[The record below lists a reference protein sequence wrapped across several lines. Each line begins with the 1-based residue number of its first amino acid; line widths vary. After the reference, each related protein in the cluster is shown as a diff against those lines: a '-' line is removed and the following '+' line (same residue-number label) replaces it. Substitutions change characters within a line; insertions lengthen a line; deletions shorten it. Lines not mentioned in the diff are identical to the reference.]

1 MLKNLRL
8 ANALKLELLAGG
20 YAKLDRR
27 WFTKTCSHP
36 FARLYYIYSGNAVL
50 SCNGVD
56 TSQDLHNLIS
66 PAVFYWLYFP
76 AL

>member
-20 YAKLDRR
+20 YAKLDSR

-36 FARLYYIYSGNAVL
+36 FA
-50 SCNGVD
+50 
-56 TSQDLHNLIS
+56 
-66 PAVFYWLYFP
+66 
-76 AL
+76 